1 MTPASKVIAPRAST
15 TTRSSVTTQGLPDEL
30 LGEQVRRL
38 RLLAAVGIGLWTFGL
53 VMDSFVRPET
63 VGSQFFVSTVVI
75 EGLAILV
82 SGGLFAYLRFTSHP
96 PRIQAHAGLVFM
108 VLNAAFV
115 GLLNTWERPLT
126 DDALNEL
133 SWNTIA
139 ILVGSMLMP
148 ATPKQMLVAAL
159 LSATMDPLGIGLA
172 ALRGRDVPSLLNTF
186 VLFLPSYACALTAVI
201 PVTILNRLGRR
212 LRHAKDLGSY
222 HLVRLLGRGGMGEV
236 WLGRHQLL
244 ARSAAVKL
252 VRPEVL
258 GAGTD
263 AAAAVMLRRF
273 EREAQATASLS
284 SPHSIRLF
292 DFGVTEDRTFYYVM
306 ELLAGRDLETLVR
319 EFGPLPADRVVHVLR
334 QVCHSLAEAHARGL
348 VHRDV
353 TPANIYLCR
362 MGLDYDFV
370 KVLDFGLVKFDAPRE
385 MDHTLIGGNRA
396 TAGTPAFMAPELI
409 AEGDVDA
416 RADVYS
422 LGCVAY
428 YLLTGQ
434 LVFEADTAMKM
445 FLQHLQNPP
454 VPPSQR
460 TELPIPA
467 DIDGIVMACLSKDPA
482 RRPRNA
488 EEVLFLLDTARGAN
502 RWNNERARGWWQLHL
517 PELAG
522 PLATEEPVE
531 IAAATPALAGFHAG

>member
-1 MTPASKVIAPRAST
+1 MAPAHKVIAPRTSD
-15 TTRSSVTTQGLPDEL
+15 TTRSSVTTGLPDEL
-30 LGEQVRRL
+30 LGEQIRRL
-38 RLLAAVGIGLWTFGL
+38 RLCAAVAMGLWMFGL
-53 VMDSFVRPET
+53 VMDSLVRPRT
-63 VGSQFFVSTVVI
+63 VGSPFLVSTFVI
-75 EGLAILV
+75 EGVAVVV
-82 SGGLFAYLRFTSHP
+82 SGLLFAYLRFTTHP
-96 PRIQAHAGLVFM
+96 PRIQAHAGLLFM
-108 VLNAAFV
+108 VLNAMGV
-115 GLLNTWERPLT
+115 GLLNTWARPLT
-126 DDALNEL
+126 ADALNEL
-133 SWNTIA
+133 SWNTIV
-139 ILVGSMLMP
+139 ILCGAMLMP

-159 LSATMDPLGIGLA
+159 LSASMDPLGIALA
-172 ALRGRDVPSLLNTF
+172 ALRGRDVPTVMNTL
-186 VLFLPSYACALTAVI
+186 VLFLPSYACALAAVV
-201 PVTILNRLGRR
+201 PVSILNRLGRR
-212 LRHAKDLGSY
+212 LRHAKALGSY

-252 VRPEVL
+252 VRPEML
-258 GAGTD
+258 GAGTE
-263 AAAAVMLRRF
+263 AAASMMLRRF

-319 EFGPLPADRVVHVLR
+319 EFGPLPADRVVWVLR

-348 VHRDV
+348 VHRDI

-370 KVLDFGLVKFDAPRE
+370 KVLDFGLVKFDAQRE
-385 MDHTLIGGNRA
+385 IEHTLMGGA
-396 TAGTPAFMAPELI
+396 HGTAGTPAFMAPELI

-428 YLLTGQ
+428 YLLTGE

-445 FLQHLQNPP
+445 FVQHLQNAP

-467 DIDGIVMACLSKDPA
+467 DLDALVMACLAKERSHRPA
-482 RRPRNA
+482 NA
-488 EEVLFLLDTARGAN
+488 EDVRLLLDSTRGAN
-502 RWNNERARGWWQLHL
+502 RWTNQSARGWWQLHL

-531 IAAATPALAGFHAG
+531 IAAATPALAGFHAS

>member
-1 MTPASKVIAPRAST
+1 MAPALKVIAPRTSE
-15 TTRSSVTTQGLPDEL
+15 TTRSSVTTGLPDEL
-30 LGEQVRRL
+30 LGEQIRRL
-38 RLLAAVGIGLWTFGL
+38 RLCAAVAMGLWTFGL
-53 VMDSFVRPET
+53 VMDSLVRPRT
-63 VGSQFFVSTVVI
+63 VGTPFLLSTFVI
-75 EGLAILV
+75 EGVAIAV
-82 SGGLFAYLRFTSHP
+82 SGLLFAYLRFTTHP

-108 VLNAAFV
+108 VLNAMGV
-115 GLLNTWERPLT
+115 GLLNTWARPLT
-126 DDALNEL
+126 ADALNEL
-133 SWNTIA
+133 SWNTIV
-139 ILVGSMLMP
+139 ILCGSMLMP

-159 LSATMDPLGIGLA
+159 LSASMDPLGIGLA
-172 ALRGRDVPSLLNTF
+172 ALRGRDVPTAITTL
-186 VLFLPSYACALTAVI
+186 VLFLPSYACALAAVV
-201 PVTILNRLGRR
+201 PVSILNRLGRR
-212 LRHAKDLGSY
+212 LRHARELGSY
-222 HLVRLLGRGGMGEV
+222 QLVRLLGRGGMGEV

-258 GAGTD
+258 GAGTE
-263 AAAAVMLRRF
+263 AAASMMLRRF

-319 EFGPLPADRVVHVLR
+319 EFGPLPADRVVWVLR

-348 VHRDV
+348 VHRDI

-370 KVLDFGLVKFDAPRE
+370 KVLDFGLVKFDAQRE
-385 MDHTLIGGNRA
+385 IEHTLMGGHHN

-434 LVFEADTAMKM
+434 LVFEAETAMKM
-445 FLQHLQNPP
+445 FLQHLQGVP

-467 DIDGIVMACLSKDPA
+467 DLDALVMACLSKDRSHRPA
-482 RRPRNA
+482 NA
-488 EEVLFLLDTARGAN
+488 EDVRFLLDTSRGAN
-502 RWNNERARGWWQLHL
+502 RWNNESARGWWQLHL

>member
-1 MTPASKVIAPRAST
+1 MTPAPKVIAPRTSE

-38 RLLAAVGIGLWTFGL
+38 RLLAAVGIGLWSFGL
-53 VMDSFVRPET
+53 VMDSLVRPRT
-63 VGSQFFVSTVVI
+63 VGSPLFVSTLVI
-75 EGLAILV
+75 EALAIAV
-82 SGGLFAYLRFTSHP
+82 SGTLFAYLRFTTHP
-96 PRIQAHAGLVFM
+96 PRLQAHAGLVFM

-115 GLLNTWERPLT
+115 GLLNTWARPLT
-126 DDALNEL
+126 EDALNEL

-139 ILVGSMLMP
+139 ILIGSMLMP

-159 LSATMDPLGIGLA
+159 LSASMDPLGIGLA
-172 ALRGRDVPSLLNTF
+172 ALRGRDVPSLVNTF
-186 VLFLPSYACALTAVI
+186 VLFLPNYACALAAVV
-201 PVTILNRLGRR
+201 PVSILNRLGRR
-212 LRHAKDLGSY
+212 LRHAKELGSY
-222 HLVRLLGRGGMGEV
+222 HLVKLLGRGGMGEV
-236 WLGRHQLL
+236 WLGRHHLL

-258 GAGTD
+258 GASTE
-263 AAAAVMLRRF
+263 AAASVMLRRF

-319 EFGPLPADRVVHVLR
+319 EFGPLPADRVVWVLR

-348 VHRDV
+348 VHRDI

-370 KVLDFGLVKFDAPRE
+370 KVLDFGLVKFDAQRE
-385 MDHTLIGGNRA
+385 IEHTLMGGQHG

-428 YLLTGQ
+428 FLLTGE
-434 LVFEADTAMKM
+434 LVYEADTAMKM
-445 FLQHLQNPP
+445 FLQHLQAVP

-467 DIDGIVMACLSKDPA
+467 DLDALVMACLSKEPS

-488 EEVLFLLDTARGAN
+488 EEVTFLLDTSRGAN
-502 RWNNERARGWWQLHL
+502 RWSNESARNWWQLHL

>member
-1 MTPASKVIAPRAST
+1 MAPAHKVIAPRTSD
-15 TTRSSVTTQGLPDEL
+15 TTRSSVTTGLPDEL
-30 LGEQVRRL
+30 LGEQIRRL
-38 RLLAAVGIGLWTFGL
+38 RLCAAVAMGLWMFGL
-53 VMDSFVRPET
+53 VMDSLVRPRT
-63 VGSQFFVSTVVI
+63 VGSPFLVSTFVI
-75 EGLAILV
+75 EGVAVVV
-82 SGGLFAYLRFTSHP
+82 SGLLFAYLRFTTHP
-96 PRIQAHAGLVFM
+96 PRIQAHAGLLFM
-108 VLNAAFV
+108 VLNAMGV
-115 GLLNTWERPLT
+115 GLLNTWARPLT
-126 DDALNEL
+126 ADALNEL
-133 SWNTIA
+133 SWNTIV
-139 ILVGSMLMP
+139 ILCGAMLMP
-148 ATPKQMLVAAL
+148 ATPKQMLVAAM
-159 LSATMDPLGIGLA
+159 LSASMDPLGIALA
-172 ALRGRDVPSLLNTF
+172 ALRGRDVPTVMNTL
-186 VLFLPSYACALTAVI
+186 VLFLPSYACALAAVV
-201 PVTILNRLGRR
+201 PVSILNRLGRR
-212 LRHAKDLGSY
+212 LRHAKALGSY

-252 VRPEVL
+252 VRPEML
-258 GAGTD
+258 GAGTE
-263 AAAAVMLRRF
+263 AAASMMLRRF

-319 EFGPLPADRVVHVLR
+319 EFGPLPADRVVWVLR

-348 VHRDV
+348 VHRDI

-370 KVLDFGLVKFDAPRE
+370 KVLDFGLVKFDAQRE
-385 MDHTLIGGNRA
+385 IEHTLMGGA
-396 TAGTPAFMAPELI
+396 HGTAGTPAFMAPELI

-428 YLLTGQ
+428 YLLTGE

-445 FLQHLQNPP
+445 FVQHLQNAP

-467 DIDGIVMACLSKDPA
+467 DLDALVMACLAKERSHRPA
-482 RRPRNA
+482 NA
-488 EEVLFLLDTARGAN
+488 EDVRLLLDSTRGAN
-502 RWNNERARGWWQLHL
+502 RWTNQSARGWWQLHL

-531 IAAATPALAGFHAG
+531 IAAATPALAGFHAS

>member
-1 MTPASKVIAPRAST
+1 MAPTHKFIAPRTSE
-15 TTRSSVTTQGLPDEL
+15 TTRSSVTTGLPDEL
-30 LGEQVRRL
+30 LGEQIRRL
-38 RLLAAVGIGLWTFGL
+38 RLCAAVAMGLWMFGL
-53 VMDSFVRPET
+53 VMDSLVRPQT
-63 VGSQFFVSTVVI
+63 VGSPFLLSTFVI
-75 EGLAILV
+75 EGIAVAV
-82 SGGLFAYLRFTSHP
+82 SGLLFAYLRFTTHP

-108 VLNAAFV
+108 VLNAMGV
-115 GLLNTWERPLT
+115 GLLNTWARPLT

-133 SWNTIA
+133 SWNTIV
-139 ILVGSMLMP
+139 ILCGSMLMP

-159 LSATMDPLGIGLA
+159 LSASMDPLGIGLA
-172 ALRGRDVPSLLNTF
+172 ALRGRDVPTAMNTL
-186 VLFLPSYACALTAVI
+186 VLFLPSYACALAAVV
-201 PVTILNRLGRR
+201 PVSILNRLGRR
-212 LRHAKDLGSY
+212 LRHAKELGSY

-236 WLGRHQLL
+236 WLGRHHLL

-258 GAGTD
+258 GAGTE
-263 AAAAVMLRRF
+263 AAASMMLRRF

-319 EFGPLPADRVVHVLR
+319 EFGPLPADRVVWVLR
-334 QVCHSLAEAHARGL
+334 QMCHSLAEAHARGF

-353 TPANIYLCR
+353 TPSNIYLCR

-370 KVLDFGLVKFDAPRE
+370 KVLDFGLVKFDAQRE
-385 MDHTLIGGNRA
+385 IEHTLMGGHHA

-434 LVFEADTAMKM
+434 LVFEAETAMKM
-445 FLQHLQNPP
+445 FLQHLQDVP

-467 DIDGIVMACLSKDPA
+467 DLEALVMACLSKDRSDRPA
-482 RRPRNA
+482 NA
-488 EEVLFLLDTARGAN
+488 EDVRFLLETCRGAN
-502 RWNNERARGWWQLHL
+502 RWNNDSARGWWQLHL

-531 IAAATPALAGFHAG
+531 IAAATPALAGFHAS